1 MSDFK
6 ISILLPSRKRTDMLE
21 RSIKSLVDKADD
33 PSSIQFLLAFD
44 DDDSASSQYFIDN
57 IAPELDQVGAH
68 YSVLEFKRMGY
79 QSLHLY
85 LNQLAKH
92 AKAPWWVFWN
102 DDAVMLDQGWD
113 TVISNHGDKFC
124 IQAFNTHKLHPYSI
138 FPIVP
143 RAWFDV
149 LGHLS
154 QHQLND
160 AYISQIAW
168 MLDIMVRIDVQV
180 DHERFDL
187 TGKNKDETFDERV
200 IYEGN
205 IHDPRDFNHASQR
218 KMRIDDAIKICKYL
232 DNLGG
237 YDTTHFKEVL
247 QGKRDPWAKMLASDV
262 NDQLK
267 RINPAA

>member
-21 RSIKSLVDKADD
+21 RSIKSLVDKADSPD
-33 PSSIQFLLAFD
+33 TIQFLLGFD
-44 DDDSASSQYFIDN
+44 DDDNDSSQYFIDN
-57 IAPELDQVGAH
+57 IAPYLDQKGCS

-92 AKAPWWVFWN
+92 ATAPWWVFWN
-102 DDAVMLDQGWD
+102 DDALMMDSGWD
-113 TVISNHGDKFC
+113 TVISSHNDRFC
-124 IQAFNTHKLHPYSI
+124 IQAFDTHKLHPYSI

-143 RAWFDV
+143 KAWFDL

-168 MLDIMVRIDVQV
+168 MLDIMVRIDIKVEH
-180 DHERFDL
+180 DRFDL

-205 IHDPRDFNHASQR
+205 LRDPRDFNHANQR
-218 KMRIDDAIKICKYL
+218 KMRIEDAIKICKHL
-232 DNLGG
+232 DELGG
-237 YDTTHFKEVL
+237 YDTTFFKEVL
-247 QGKRDPWAKMLASDV
+247 QGKRDPWSKMLAADV

-267 RINPAA
+267 RINPTA